1 MRGRTCWPAGGR
13 GTPSSLES
21 RQIAACSDD
30 SASAKVDGVGTSL
43 AGAVGRSASGGGNIV
58 LAEGLIER
66 LAGGNPLRQ
75 SGMGHQAHVAG
86 RLPHRSGFA
95 SDATKHVDIRLVS

>member
-1 MRGRTCWPAGGR
+1 M
-13 GTPSSLES
+13 
-21 RQIAACSDD
+21 
-30 SASAKVDGVGTSL
+30 
-43 AGAVGRSASGGGNIV
+43 

-95 SDATKHVDIRLVS
+95 SGATKHVALYSPVDH